1 MNRTRIASY
10 RSPCLWVMA
19 LVMGLQFSGN
29 VPAKGRMDEAHRHRS
44 RAAMLSEIAPGITFV
59 RVTPPEAA
67 KRENL
72 RKTADGRFIAY
83 TAFVGSER
91 LFVKDTRA
99 GVVYEVRGI
108 PLEHRP
114 FSDLRWYGRNRLA
127 LDRWSQP
134 HHGMHYELDVRQKRL
149 VVAYAFPG

>member
-1 MNRTRIASY
+1 
-10 RSPCLWVMA
+10 
-19 LVMGLQFSGN
+19 
-29 VPAKGRMDEAHRHRS
+29 
-44 RAAMLSEIAPGITFV
+44 MLSEIAPDISFI
-59 RVTPPEAA
+59 RATPPETG

-83 TAFVGSER
+83 TASVGSER
-91 LFVKDTRA
+91 LFVKDTRTRA
-99 GVVYEVRGI
+99 VYEVRGI

-114 FSDLRWYGRNRLA
+114 FSDLRWYGRSRLV